1 MEAEQITAWG
11 RLLPRLTRW
20 GVSVERMTLERVD
33 ALCSFFERAYADQP
47 VGAGFADGGRVL
59 ERWRWLNEGN
69 PSRLDHE
76 LPAWLCLK
84 RGEIVGH
91 FGVLPAIA
99 VCRRQTIPIC
109 WGRDLIVAPEARRQ
123 GIGPIL
129 IITAVMAA
137 RRPLLIAGLNDAV
150 YSIYRRLGF
159 LDLGAIPL
167 YLRIYQPQRLLDTLP
182 WPGLARRTAV
192 LAVAAA
198 QRLMERL
205 RRRRSSLSLVPLDRF
220 DERFDSWWRRVE
232 KSFPCVVRRTSATLN
247 WRYHCHPFHR
257 YTTVAATD
265 GEGLRGIL
273 IVRRGYS
280 RGLPAGFISE
290 LLADPNDHEAVEVL
304 VTAAEEL
311 LRSSAEEPL
320 AFIRCTVY
328 HRSFERMLARAGFL
342 RAPSPIRWMS
352 AHAEGSSALG
362 PLARRDGW
370 FLNGGDSDLDML

>member
-1 MEAEQITAWG
+1 MS
-11 RLLPRLTRW
+11 PD
-20 GVSVERMTLERVD
+20 RVG
-33 ALCSFFERAYADQP
+33 AVCSFFARAYADQP
-47 VGAGFADGGRVL
+47 IGAAFRDIGRVL

-69 PSRLDHE
+69 PDRLDDE

-91 FGVLPAIA
+91 FGVLPAVA
-99 VCRRQTIPIC
+99 VSQGQAIPVC
-109 WGRDLIVAPEARRQ
+109 WGRDLIVSPEQRQQ

-129 IITAVMAA
+129 ILTAVMAA
-137 RRPLLIAGLNDAV
+137 HRPFLIAGLNDAV
-150 YSIYRRLGF
+150 YPIYRRLGF
-159 LDLGAIPL
+159 LDLGSVPL
-167 YLRIYQPQRLLDTLP
+167 YLKIYQPDRLMETFQ
-182 WPGLARRTAV
+182 WPGLARHAAA
-192 LAVAAA
+192 LAVTVS
-198 QRLMERL
+198 QRL
-205 RRRRSSLSLVPLDRF
+205 RRRRGKNNTLSLQATERF

-273 IVRRGYS
+273 IVRHGHS

-290 LLADPNDHEAVEVL
+290 LLAHPDDREAIETLVEH
-304 VTAAEEL
+304 AEEL
-311 LRSSAEEPL
+311 LRSSAAEPEV
-320 AFIRCTVY
+320 FIRCVVL
-328 HRSFERMLARAGFL
+328 HRSFEHALARAGFL
-342 RAPSPIRWMS
+342 RVPSPIRWML